1 MRPKGETDLE
11 AIVLVSVVGPIG
23 VPMVESMYPP
33 VLTTDG
39 TPMNAMNDYV
49 IRMTKEELPPA
60 KAFWSLTLYDL
71 QNGFFIPNEDVEN
84 ERKY

>member
-1 MRPKGETDLE
+1 MRPKGETDLK

-49 IRMTKEELPPA
+49 IRMNKGGTA
-60 KAFWSLTLYDL
+60 AC
-71 QNGFFIPNEDVEN
+71 QGFMVADTVRHAE
-84 ERKY
+84 